1 MNIELYF
8 YKESEWNIFKCF
20 KGGIL
25 NWCKFSIIE
34 YSCHWVSSKGN
45 LDYALILFFIFIKKI
60 ILKGLNEQPFIN
72 LKLPTSAIFKLQRLD
87 IRSLVQTFYDFCFEN
102 RVTSTKEL
110 ANSIQIYIN
119 IFFDYTQ

>member
-20 KGGIL
+20 KGDIL
-25 NWCKFSIIE
+25 NWCKFSIE

-45 LDYALILFFIFIKKI
+45 YALILFFIFIKKI

-87 IRSLVQTFYDFCFEN
+87 IRSLVQTFYDFSFEN

-110 ANSIQIYIN
+110 ANSIQIYIK